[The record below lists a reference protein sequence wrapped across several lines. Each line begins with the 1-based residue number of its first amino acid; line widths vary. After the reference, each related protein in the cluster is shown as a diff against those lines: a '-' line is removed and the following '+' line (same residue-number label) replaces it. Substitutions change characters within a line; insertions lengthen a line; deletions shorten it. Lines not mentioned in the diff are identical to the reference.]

1 MILFVASA
9 AALLAAAGVPDSFDE
24 AEHAIA
30 ANRLVQARHMLA
42 DALSAGRQ
50 GPKVDQLIADLAFAD
65 GRWAEAQARY
75 TQLLKNDP
83 SDVRSAERAARSS
96 LMLGNSAPARTL
108 LRTAISSGR
117 ASWQTWN
124 AMGVLCDGEGD
135 WDGADAAYASAD
147 ELSPD
152 QPEVLNNHGWSL
164 ILRGEWAGAVL
175 VLQKARELDPRSER
189 IANNLE
195 LAQAA
200 VSADLPKRRP
210 RESDSDFAARLNDAG
225 IAAERRGERD
235 RAIAAFSRALAVS
248 DSWFAR
254 AANNLARMEQK

>member
-1 MILFVASA
+1 MILF
-9 AALLAAAGVPDSFDE
+9 LAAAVLSVASTPDSLDE
-24 AEHAIA
+24 AEHAID

-42 DALSAGRQ
+42 DALAAGRK
-50 GPKVDQLIADLAFAD
+50 GPKVDQLVADLAFAD

-75 TQLLKNDP
+75 TQLLKDDP

-96 LMLGNSAPARTL
+96 LMLGDSATARTL
-108 LRTAISSGR
+108 LQTAISSGR
-117 ASWQTWN
+117 ASWQSWN
-124 AMGVLCDGEGD
+124 AMGVLCDRDGE

-164 ILRGEWAGAVL
+164 ILRGEWPEAVL
-175 VLQKARELDPRSER
+175 VLQKAAKLDPKSAK
-189 IANNLE
+189 IADNLE
-195 LAQAA
+195 LAQTA
-200 VSADLPKRRP
+200 VSADLPARRP
-210 RESDSDFAARLNDAG
+210 RESDLDFAARLNDAG
-225 IAAERRGERD
+225 IVAERRGERD

-254 AANNLARMEQK
+254 AANNLARLEQK

>member
-1 MILFVASA
+1 MILFLAA
-9 AALLAAAGVPDSFDE
+9 AALLAAAGAPDSLDE
-24 AEHAIA
+24 AEHAID

-42 DALSAGRQ
+42 DALAAGRR
-50 GPKVDQLIADLAFAD
+50 GPKVDQLVADLAFAD

-75 TQLLKNDP
+75 TELLKANP
-83 SDVRSAERAARSS
+83 GDVRSAERAARSS
-96 LMLGNSAPARTL
+96 LMLGNRAPARTL
-108 LRTAISSGR
+108 LQTAISSGH
-117 ASWQTWN
+117 ASWETWN
-124 AMGVLCDGEGD
+124 AMGVLCDGDSD
-135 WDGADAAYASAD
+135 WDGADAAYASAE

-164 ILRGEWAGAVL
+164 ILRGEWPAAVL
-175 VLQKARELDPRSER
+175 VLQKASKLDSGSAR

-210 RESDSDFAARLNDAG
+210 RESDGDFAARLNDAG
-225 IAAERRGERD
+225 IVAERRGERD

-248 DSWFAR
+248 GSWFAR
-254 AANNLARMEQK
+254 AANNLARLEQK